1 MDDHNPLRQHPRP
14 NKGLMDGDDLH
25 SVITSTRWTRKK
37 ACQSIHERH
46 TLLDCHKSL
55 YCWNTNG
62 TLINILEKRYN
73 QPHSS
78 LQQTRSPTTR
88 NKKQLYIQ
96 TSHTYRGTKKNSS
109 LQVTLYSNII
119 LAILIWASE
128 VLWQA
133 PHRWP
138 TFLPFTIISSGSGWH
153 RTTPFWTS
161 ILTNDLKHHQF
172 SVVYGERNWKLSLAH
187 NTRALFHS
195 ICKSRWNPMLSKILL
210 HWLYKFSHSQPL

>member
-1 MDDHNPLRQHPRP
+1 MDDHNPLRQHPHP

-25 SVITSTRWTRKK
+25 SVITSTHWTRKK

-46 TLLDCHKSL
+46 TLLDCHNSL
-55 YCWNTNG
+55 YCWNTND
-62 TLINILEKRYN
+62 TLINISEKHYN

-88 NKKQLYIQ
+88 NRKQVYIQ

-161 ILTNDLKHHQF
+161 ILTGDLKHHQF
-172 SVVYGERNWKLSLAH
+172 SAVYGERNWKLSLAH
-187 NTRALFHS
+187 NTEHCS
-195 ICKSRWNPMLSKILL
+195 IQFASPDGIQC
-210 HWLYKFSHSQPL
+210 

>member
-1 MDDHNPLRQHPRP
+1 M
-14 NKGLMDGDDLH
+14 
-25 SVITSTRWTRKK
+25 TSTPSSAQPVGRERRPASPYMRGTRYWI
-37 ACQSIHERH
+37 AINLFIVG
-46 TLLDCHKSL
+46 TPTALSL
-55 YCWNTNG
+55 TW
-62 TLINILEKRYN
+62 EAHSHYN

-88 NKKQLYIQ
+88 NRKQVYIQ
-96 TSHTYRGTKKNSS
+96 TSHAYRGTKKNSS

-138 TFLPFTIISSGSGWH
+138 TFLPFTIISSRSGWH

-161 ILTNDLKHHQF
+161 ILTDDLKHHQF
-172 SVVYGERNWKLSLAH
+172 SIVYGECNWKLSLAH
-187 NTRALFHS
+187 TTRALFHS
-195 ICKSRWNPMLSKILL
+195 ICKSRWNPMLTKILL
-210 HWLYKFSHSQPL
+210 HWLYKFSHS